1 MTYRTD
7 LITGLIRDVPDFP
20 EPGVTFKDI
29 TPLLANANGYA
40 AAISELVDTTPRG
53 VDVVLGMEARGF
65 MFAGPV
71 ALSLGAGFVPVRKPG
86 KLPGDVYS
94 QSFVLEYGSATLT
107 VHQDAVQ
114 PGSKVLIVDDI
125 LATAGTVGATASL
138 VEKLGGELVG
148 VSVLMELSALG
159 GREKLDRA
167 GIGPVNAVITV

>member
-40 AAISELVDTTPRG
+40 AAISELVDTAPRG

-71 ALSLGAGFVPVRKPG
+71 ALSLGAGFIPVRKPG

-107 VHQDAVQ
+107 VHQDAIK
-114 PGSKVLIVDDI
+114 PGSRVMIVDDVMATGGTAV
-125 LATAGTVGATASL
+125 ATANL
-138 VEKLGGELVG
+138 LKQLGVELVH
-148 VSVLMELSALG
+148 VSVLMELSFLHGRDALT
-159 GREKLDRA
+159 DS
-167 GIGPVNAVITV
+167 GIDSFSSVLTV

>member
-1 MTYRTD
+1 M
-7 LITGLIRDVPDFP
+7 
-20 EPGVTFKDI
+20 
-29 TPLLANANGYA
+29 
-40 AAISELVDTTPRG
+40 
-53 VDVVLGMEARGF
+53 
-65 MFAGPV
+65 
-71 ALSLGAGFVPVRKPG
+71 
-86 KLPGDVYS
+86 
-94 QSFVLEYGSATLT
+94 LEYGSATLT

-159 GREKLDRA
+159 GREMLDRA

>member
-40 AAISELVDTTPRG
+40 AAISELVDT
-53 VDVVLGMEARGF
+53 A
-65 MFAGPV
+65 
-71 ALSLGAGFVPVRKPG
+71 
-86 KLPGDVYS
+86 
-94 QSFVLEYGSATLT
+94 
-107 VHQDAVQ
+107 Q

-167 GIGPVNAVITV
+167 GVGPVNAVITV

>member
-40 AAISELVDTTPRG
+40 AAISELVDTAPRG
-53 VDVVLGMEARGF
+53 VDVVLG
-65 MFAGPV
+65 
-71 ALSLGAGFVPVRKPG
+71 
-86 KLPGDVYS
+86 
-94 QSFVLEYGSATLT
+94 LEYGSATLT

>member
-40 AAISELVDTTPRG
+40 AAISELVDTAPRG

-107 VHQDAVQ
+107 VHQDAVR

-159 GREKLDRA
+159 GREMLDRA

>member
-40 AAISELVDTTPRG
+40 AAISELVDTAPRG

-114 PGSKVLIVDDI
+114 PGSTTSSRRQERSVPRHPWWRSSV
-125 LATAGTVGATASL
+125 ASSSVCRCSWSCPPWGAVRSST
-138 VEKLGGELVG
+138 
-148 VSVLMELSALG
+148 
-159 GREKLDRA
+159 
-167 GIGPVNAVITV
+167 GPVLVRSMP

>member
-1 MTYRTD
+1 MTYCKD
-7 LITGLIRDVPDFP
+7 LIASLIRDVPDFP

-29 TPLLANANGYA
+29 TPLLANPNGYA
-40 AAISELVDTTPRG
+40 AAISELVDTASRD

-114 PGSKVLIVDDI
+114 PGSKVLIVDDV
-125 LATAGTVGATASL
+125 LATAGTVRATASL
-138 VEKLGGELVG
+138 VEQLAQNWLVYRY
-148 VSVLMELSALG
+148 S
-159 GREKLDRA
+159 
-167 GIGPVNAVITV
+167 